1 MHAADFAI
9 YAVAVLG
16 HAALWIVA
24 VNHLQARN
32 VPRRVLEAIC
42 WPMRFIAIL
51 APLGLLIA
59 SRYYDLTLVGRS
71 DWSTIPWG
79 LVFYVGFCALIAVV
93 SLPPW
98 LNWALRHQHAQV
110 TDHHAVVRHDL
121 TSHGRV
127 THHSLKNRLL
137 ASLPGNEFLHLDV
150 TEKSL
155 ALKNL
160 PGELDG
166 LTIAHLSDL
175 HFTGDIAPGWYHEV
189 MRLTL
194 ELDADLIVITGDI
207 VEEPEC
213 IPWLAEICGQLRAR
227 YGVYFVLGNHDT
239 RIDYRITRQELTA
252 AGLVDLGGRWHTLEI
267 NGQTLLLAG
276 NELPWIRPAADPRA
290 CPAHSTSDDGLPPLR
305 ICVAH
310 SPDQF
315 PWAREHGFDL
325 MLAGHTH
332 GGQIRLPIVGP
343 IVCPSK
349 FGVRYSSG
357 TYFESS
363 TVMHVSRG
371 LSGDTLI
378 RWNCRPELTRLTLR
392 SRVRPVVVDSSSE
405 PATMSNG

>member
-1 MHAADFAI
+1 MNATDLAI
-9 YAVAVLG
+9 FTAAVLG

-32 VPRRVLEAIC
+32 VPRWLLELIC
-42 WPMRFIAIL
+42 WPMRFI
-51 APLGLLIA
+51 GLLGPA
-59 SRYYDLTLVGRS
+59 GLLLAAQYYDLTLVGRT

-79 LVFYVGFCALIAVV
+79 LAFYVGFCAVIAIIG
-93 SLPPW
+93 LPTW
-98 LNWALRHQHAQV
+98 LYWAVRHQQAQV
-110 TDHHAVVRHDL
+110 TDHHAVVQHDL
-121 TSHGRV
+121 AEHGKV
-127 THHSLKNRLL
+127 EHSSLKNRVL
-137 ASLPGNEFLHLDV
+137 AAIPGNEYLQLDV

-160 PGELDG
+160 PVELDG

-175 HFTGDIAPGWYHEV
+175 HFTGDIAAAWYHEV
-189 MRLTL
+189 VRLTH

-213 IPWLAEICGQLRAR
+213 IEWLGAICGQLRAR
-227 YGVYFVLGNHDT
+227 HGVYFVLGNHDT
-239 RIDYRITRQELTA
+239 RIDYQITRRELTA

-267 NGQTLLLAG
+267 NGQQLLLAG
-276 NELPWIRPAADPRA
+276 NELPWITPAADPRA
-290 CPAHSTSDDGLPPLR
+290 CPIDTANSGNSLPVR

-332 GGQIRLPIVGP
+332 GGQIRFPVIGP

-349 FGVRYSSG
+349 FGVRYASG
-357 TYFESS
+357 TYFEPP
-363 TVMHVSRG
+363 TLMHVSRG

-392 SRVRPVVVDSSSE
+392 SRVRPIVDDEQAE
-405 PATMSNG
+405 PATVGE